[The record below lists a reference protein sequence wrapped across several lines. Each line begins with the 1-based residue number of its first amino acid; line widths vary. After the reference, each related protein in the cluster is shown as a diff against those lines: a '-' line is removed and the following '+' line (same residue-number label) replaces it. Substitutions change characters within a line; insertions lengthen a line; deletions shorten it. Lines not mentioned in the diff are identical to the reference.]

1 MSIYNDVFPEVKLRA
16 MEPEDLD
23 LLYSIEN
30 DMVLW
35 NVGTTNV
42 PYSRYVL
49 HDYIANSSCDIYA
62 DRQMRLIIEN
72 ADGAVVGVVDI
83 VNFDPRHQRAEV
95 GIVIDT
101 THRRMGYAAAALK
114 RIAEYSCSVLHLHQL
129 YAVVDTDNKASVGL
143 FRKMGYETTAE
154 FKDWLFDGQKYY
166 NSLLM
171 QLFL

>member
-62 DRQMRLIIEN
+62 DRQLRLIIEN
-72 ADGAVVGVVDI
+72 SDG
-83 VNFDPRHQRAEV
+83 
-95 GIVIDT
+95 
-101 THRRMGYAAAALK
+101 
-114 RIAEYSCSVLHLHQL
+114 SCRSCE
-129 YAVVDTDNKASVGL
+129 
-143 FRKMGYETTAE
+143 FRPSTSKGGSWYR
-154 FKDWLFDGQKYY
+154 D
-166 NSLLM
+166 
-171 QLFL
+171 

>member
-49 HDYIANSSCDIYA
+49 HDYIANSSCDI
-62 DRQMRLIIEN
+62 
-72 ADGAVVGVVDI
+72 
-83 VNFDPRHQRAEV
+83 
-95 GIVIDT
+95 
-101 THRRMGYAAAALK
+101 
-114 RIAEYSCSVLHLHQL
+114 
-129 YAVVDTDNKASVGL
+129 
-143 FRKMGYETTAE
+143 
-154 FKDWLFDGQKYY
+154 
-166 NSLLM
+166 
-171 QLFL
+171 